1 MNTDGPLF
9 IYLAKKVCIIFQL
22 KTKNPYF
29 CVPVMGRFLL
39 SRSFCFDAGETKKQD
54 PDKIGTQFE
63 IK

>member
-29 CVPVMGRFLL
+29 CVPVMGAMGRASRTMIDSFL
-39 SRSFCFDAGETKKQD
+39 AQ
-54 PDKIGTQFE
+54 P
-63 IK
+63 